1 MAKQLVHQPLEN
13 LGINGLSTQYN
24 PATLPPAWLTSADN
38 VMIRESGRLSS
49 RKGLKQ
55 KVVPTGAAIGS
66 MVEHNDQGTNKV
78 FASHG
83 TSIYTIDFTTPQAA
97 FPSSGA
103 DVKRTVANSTGDWQ
117 FINFNKR
124 LHCFHAGVVPQR
136 YDGSLGNNVKWSN
149 HFNGDTAVNLPNA
162 SQITAPNIV
171 AAKSYKITALG
182 NSNFYL
188 IGGVAEPK
196 VGDVFISTMAGSAAF
211 STTGTAP
218 EMVPGDSYKII
229 TLGDTD
235 FNLNGHVGPTV
246 AVGSFVVGTAYKI
259 KTVGS
264 TDFTAIGASA
274 STIGITFTATGVGSG
289 GSGTAVTAP
298 KVDDIFTANDI
309 LGIGTGQVVEVITG
323 TTGTLVE
330 IKTNPTLTTITVDS
344 TSGFPTTGHIIIDD
358 EIIQYTGISSTTFTG
373 CTRGSLGT
381 VAVYHDDND
390 VVETATIPYGIT
402 LFDPSCAMGF
412 YGRMWVGGITEAKD
426 VLYYSALLD
435 GDDFR
440 SVGTGLID
448 LKTVW
453 GNDEIVHIAP
463 FYGQLVVF
471 GKRNIAVYDNPS
483 DPSNMSLNEVISGIG
498 CIHRDSV
505 QEIGDDLVFV
515 SATGLRSLSRTTEK
529 DKLPLTDL
537 SINIKDTLIR
547 NIDISPSLKSVYIVN
562 EGIYILSFIDSG
574 ITYVFDFKQQT
585 SNGTPRVTTWSFLN
599 DREPASMIDTKL
611 YSGLLVGQKDGG
623 IATYEGFFDADL
635 SYVSNALVTTNAPIT
650 ADISTTQIAMGDGTA
665 AAILKKLEFVLQGGS
680 GATLGLKWFR
690 DYSHTELSS
699 TQIPLNPTTSGVVAL
714 WGGSSSLYGAT
725 TVSHTHVATTH
736 PQSTKYTPVFGLQ
749 EYRTSLT
756 GSAKRLKLN
765 LSIVSNGFDTSIQE
779 MSILSLQGKTR

>member
-55 KVVPTGAAIGS
+55 KVVPSGVAIGS
-66 MVEHNDQGTNKV
+66 MIEHNDQGTNKV

-83 TSIYTIDFTTPQAA
+83 TSIYTVDFTTPQTA

-124 LHCFHAGVVPQR
+124 LHCFHAGIVPQR
-136 YDGSLGNNVKWSN
+136 YDGSLGNNLKWSN
-149 HFNGDTAVNLPNA
+149 HFNEDTDVNLPDA

-171 AAKSYKITALG
+171 AAKAYKITALG

-188 IGGVAEPK
+188 IGANAEPK
-196 VGDVFISTMAGSAAF
+196 VGDVFTSTLAGGDAF

-229 TLGDTD
+229 TLGDTN
-235 FNLNGHVGPTV
+235 FNLNGADSSP
-246 AVGSFVVGTAYKI
+246 AVGE
-259 KTVGS
+259 
-264 TDFTAIGASA
+264 
-274 STIGITFTATGVGSG
+274 
-289 GSGTAVTAP
+289 
-298 KVDDIFTANDI
+298 IFTANSI
-309 LGIGTGQVVEVITG
+309 LGIGTGQVVEVLTG
-323 TTGTLVE
+323 TTGTLIE
-330 IKTNPTLTTITVDS
+330 IKTNSTLTTITVDS
-344 TSGFPTTGHIIIDD
+344 TTGFPTTGHIIIDD
-358 EIIQYTGISSTTFTG
+358 EIIQYTGITSTTFTG
-373 CTRGSLGT
+373 CVRGALGT
-381 VAVYHDDND
+381 VAVYHNDNSP
-390 VVETATIPYGIT
+390 VETATIPYGIT
-402 LFDPSCAMGF
+402 NFDPSCAMGF

-453 GNDEIVHIAP
+453 GNDEIMHIAP

-574 ITYVFDFKQQT
+574 VTYVFDFKQQT
-585 SNGTPRVTTWSFLN
+585 TNGTPRVTTWSFLN
-599 DREPASMIDTKL
+599 DRNPASMIDTKL

-623 IATYEGFFDADL
+623 IAIYEGFFDADL
-635 SYVSNALVTTNAPIT
+635 SYVSSALVTTNAPIT
-650 ADISTTQIAMGDGTA
+650 SDISTTQITMGDGMT

-699 TQIPLNPTTSGVVAL
+699 TQIPLNPTTSGVVSL
-714 WGGSSSLYGAT
+714 WGNSSSLYGAT
-725 TVSHTHVATTH
+725 TVSHTHIAATH

-756 GSAKRLKLN
+756 GSAKHLKLN

>member
-55 KVVPTGAAIGS
+55 KVVPSGVAIGS
-66 MVEHNDQGTNKV
+66 MIEHNDQGTNKV

-83 TSIYTIDFTTPQAA
+83 TSIYTVDFTTPQTA

-124 LHCFHAGVVPQR
+124 LHCFHAGIVPQR
-136 YDGSLGNNVKWSN
+136 YDGSLGNNLKWSN
-149 HFNGDTAVNLPNA
+149 HFNEDTAVNLPDA

-171 AAKSYKITALG
+171 AAKTYKITALG

-188 IGGVAEPK
+188 IGANAEPA
-196 VGDVFISTMAGSAAF
+196 VGDIFTSTMAGSAAF

-229 TLGDTD
+229 TLGDTN
-235 FNLNGHVGPTV
+235 FNLNGADSSP
-246 AVGSFVVGTAYKI
+246 AVGE
-259 KTVGS
+259 
-264 TDFTAIGASA
+264 
-274 STIGITFTATGVGSG
+274 
-289 GSGTAVTAP
+289 
-298 KVDDIFTANDI
+298 IFTANSI
-309 LGIGTGQVVEVITG
+309 LGIGTGQVVEVLTG
-323 TTGTLVE
+323 TTGTLIE
-330 IKTNPTLTTITVDS
+330 IKTNSTLTTITVDS
-344 TSGFPTTGHIIIDD
+344 TTGFPTTGHIIIDN
-358 EIIQYTGISSTTFTG
+358 EIIQYTGITSTTFTG
-373 CTRGSLGT
+373 CIRGALGT
-381 VAVYHDDND
+381 VAVYHNDNSP
-390 VVETATIPYGIT
+390 VETATIPYGIT
-402 LFDPSCAMGF
+402 TFDPSCAMGF

-453 GNDEIVHIAP
+453 GNDEIMHIAP

-574 ITYVFDFKQQT
+574 VTYVFDFKQQT
-585 SNGTPRVTTWSFLN
+585 TNGTPRVTTWSFLN
-599 DREPASMIDTKL
+599 DRNPASMIDTKL

-623 IATYEGFFDADL
+623 IAIYEGFFDADL
-635 SYVSNALVTTNAPIT
+635 SYVSSALVTTNAPIT
-650 ADISTTQIAMGDGTA
+650 SDISTTQITMGDGMT

-714 WGGSSSLYGAT
+714 WGASSSLYGTT
-725 TVSHTHVATTH
+725 TVTTTNAGSFVTNTYYAISVVGSTDFTAIGASANTVGIVFKATGAGSGNGAAVSHVHVAGTH
-736 PQSTKYTPVFGLQ
+736 SQSTKYTPVFGLQ

-756 GSAKRLKLN
+756 GSAKHLKLN